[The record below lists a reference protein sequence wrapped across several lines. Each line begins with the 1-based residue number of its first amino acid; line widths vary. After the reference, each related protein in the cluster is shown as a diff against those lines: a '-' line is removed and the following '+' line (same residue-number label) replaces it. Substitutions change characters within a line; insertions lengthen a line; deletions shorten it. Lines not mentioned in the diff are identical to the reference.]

1 MEFNIADLY
10 ESIADVIG
18 ERTAL
23 VAGERR
29 LTFAELD
36 VRANRMAHFFTAQGV
51 KAGDHVGMHLY
62 NCAEFVETMLGLFK
76 IRAVPI
82 NINYR
87 YVAHEVKYLAENS
100 DMVALVTQY
109 ELQSMAL
116 DAIAGVDAVKTVVA
130 LGDDSGE
137 PLAEGVI
144 DYEDAMA
151 QGHEGRGFGPRSGD
165 DLYIIYTGGTTG
177 MPKGVM
183 WRQEDVFFAG
193 LQGGAP
199 GDDDIE
205 TPEALAE
212 RIIDE
217 DYALNML
224 PAAPFIHGSAQWTCW
239 IGLFTGGTLILQ
251 PGKSFDAQRVCELI
265 DEEEATTLTLVGDA
279 MARPVVEE
287 LLTGK
292 YDMESVVAVA
302 SAGAI
307 LTPTVRMQLEE
318 LLPDAMILNNFGASE
333 TGHQGSAIP
342 GEEFGAEGRPSF
354 YMDESNVVLGEDN
367 TPITPGSG
375 VIGRLARKGRVP
387 LGYYKDPV
395 KTAERFVTIDGD
407 RYVVAGDYATVEEDG
422 RVTVYGRGSV
432 CINTGGE
439 KVYPSEVEETLK
451 QHPDVFDVLVV
462 GIADA
467 KWMQRVAA
475 VIEPRAGATP
485 SLEDLQAH
493 CRTMIAG
500 YKVPRVIRLVD
511 KVERQPSGKPDY
523 KWAFGLMEDA

>member
-18 ERTAL
+18 ERTAV
-23 VAGERR
+23 VAGDRR
-29 LTFAELD
+29 LTFGELEA
-36 VRANRMAHFFTAQGV
+36 RANRMAHFFTARGV

-62 NCAEFVETMLGLFK
+62 NHAEFVEVMLGLFK

-109 ELQSMAL
+109 ELQAMAL
-116 DAIAGVDAVKTVVA
+116 DAIAGLDAVHTVVA
-130 LGDDSGE
+130 LADDSGR
-137 PLAEGVI
+137 PLADGVI
-144 DYEDAMA
+144 DYDDAMG
-151 QGHEGRGFGPRSGD
+151 QGHEGRGFETRSGD

-205 TPEALAE
+205 YPEALAE

-217 DYALNML
+217 DYALSML

-239 IGLFTGGTLILQ
+239 ICLFTGGKLILQ
-251 PGKSFDAQRVCELI
+251 PGKSFDAKRVCELLY
-265 DEEEATTLTLVGDA
+265 EEQATTLTLLGDA
-279 MARPVVEE
+279 MARPLVEE

-292 YDMESVVAVA
+292 HDMESVVAVA

-307 LTPTVRMQLEE
+307 LTPTVRKQLEE
-318 LLPDAMILNNFGASE
+318 LMPDAMILNNFGASE

-354 YMDESNVVLGEDN
+354 YMDETNVVLGEDDQ
-367 TPITPGSG
+367 PIEPGSG

-387 LGYYKDPV
+387 LGYYKDAE
-395 KTAERFVTIDGD
+395 KTAERFVTIDGE

-475 VIEPRAGATP
+475 VVQPRAGAAPT
-485 SLEDLQAH
+485 LEDLQTH
-493 CRTMIAG
+493 CRKMIAG
-500 YKVPRVIRLVD
+500 YKVPRVLRLVD

-523 KWAFGLMEDA
+523 KWAFGLMENA